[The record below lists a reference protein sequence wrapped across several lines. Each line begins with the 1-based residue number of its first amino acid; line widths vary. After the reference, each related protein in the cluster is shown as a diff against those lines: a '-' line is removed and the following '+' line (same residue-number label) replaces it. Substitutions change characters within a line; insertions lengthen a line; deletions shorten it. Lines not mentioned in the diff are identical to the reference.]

1 MNRFDK
7 YKFPCAVCD
16 QLGHTFEECL
26 VLRDTDLKEAYLCLL
41 LLVKQFVKGLNKLD
55 PTGKKYNNDL
65 NVLKHVTLE
74 HLNAL
79 DILEDS
85 PIHIVSSCV
94 PTTDDRIDHF
104 VNMLKEDVTP
114 LLTQHNTV
122 ISNLLS
128 LMDSTSG
135 VVSTN
140 QVVTDDDSN
149 GSTNTGSTTDTLA
162 NYAAI
167 NKLHANWKDMD
178 FWKAGRGK

>member
-1 MNRFDK
+1 M
-7 YKFPCAVCD
+7 
-16 QLGHTFEECL
+16 
-26 VLRDTDLKEAYLCLL
+26 
-41 LLVKQFVKGLNKLD
+41 KGLNKLD
-55 PTGKKYNNDL
+55 PTGKKHHNNL

-74 HLNAL
+74 QLHAL

-94 PTTDDRIDHF
+94 PTTDDRMDHV

-128 LMDSTSG
+128 FMGSTSG
-135 VVSTN
+135 GVPPDTN

-149 GSTNTGSTTDTLA
+149 GSTNTGSTTDTIA

-167 NKLHANWKDMD
+167 NKLHANWKNMD
-178 FWKAGRGK
+178 FWKAGRGS